1 MTHGRNTVNF
11 NRRLGVEF
19 LLDES
24 KTEFSKHFVSSTMN
38 CLQKKKDKENDCK
51 KAFC

>member
-1 MTHGRNTVNF
+1 MVNF

-38 CLQKKKDKENDCK
+38 SVYKKKKTK
-51 KAFC
+51 KTIVKKPFVDF